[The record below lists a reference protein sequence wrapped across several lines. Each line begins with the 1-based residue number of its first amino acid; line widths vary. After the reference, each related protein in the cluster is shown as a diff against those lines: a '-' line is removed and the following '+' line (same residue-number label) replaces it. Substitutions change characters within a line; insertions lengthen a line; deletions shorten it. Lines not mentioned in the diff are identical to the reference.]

1 MLVKKVFIIFLLLL
15 LNTVYAQAR
24 YKHKHKAHGE
34 ASYYAEKYNGR
45 KTADG
50 TVFTNNGFTAA
61 SNKFRLG
68 AYAKVI
74 NRENGNVVY
83 VLINDRMGNK
93 KRVIDLTTAA
103 AKKLDF
109 IKQGTAKV
117 KVKVVKPGKGKRK
130 IRKQMK

>member
-1 MLVKKVFIIFLLLL
+1 MLVKKVFIILLLLL
-15 LNTVYAQAR
+15 LNNSYVYAR
-24 YKHKHKAHGE
+24 YKHKHKAHGI

-45 KTADG
+45 KTSDG
-50 TVFTNNGFTAA
+50 SVFSNNGFTAA

-68 AYAKVI
+68 AYTKVI

-93 KRVIDLTTAA
+93 KRVIDITTAA

-109 IKQGTAKV
+109 IKQGTTKV
-117 KVKVVKPGKGKRK
+117 KVIVVKPRKGKRK